1 MPAILIVDD
10 SPISRKILR
19 RVLPPGA
26 HDIRECS
33 SGQECLEMYQAVRPD
48 LVFLDLTM
56 PGLDGFQTLEL
67 LKRLDPSAQVI
78 VVTADVQSGSRAR
91 VLALG
96 AVDIIA
102 KPPSSSAVEAAM
114 KLIPPC

>member
-19 RVLPPGA
+19 KVLPPGDY
-26 HDIRECS
+26 DIRECS
-33 SGQECLEMYQAVRPD
+33 SGQECLEKYAESRPD

-67 LKRLDPSAQVI
+67 LKRHDPTAKVI

-91 VLALG
+91 VLDLG

-102 KPPSSSAVEAAM
+102 KPPSALAIAAAM
-114 KLIPPC
+114 KLA